1 MCASTFT
8 ELGVLVEVCG
18 GVYLGDKRSQSK
30 GDVEVMKTEALR
42 GRQLL
47 EEGAAVTLQH
57 FRAASSVCLPQ
68 P

>member
-8 ELGVLVEVCG
+8 ELAVLVEVW

-47 EEGAAVTLQH
+47 EEGAAVTLEH